1 MSLDLTK
8 QEGRFKLFFFFKG
21 YKCGF
26 ELCYFETPFVHDVVE
41 HMGGEHGRNYN
52 SDIFGMYF
60 QARYNSSPSKNSTR
74 MRDWKTAKKVFK
86 CMKCDFTAPKES
98 SFVEHIRYIGGLKY
112 G

>member
-1 MSLDLTK
+1 MPY
-8 QEGRFKLFFFFKG
+8 FKG

-60 QARYNSSPSKNSTR
+60 ARYNSSPGKNST

-98 SFVEHIRYIGGLKY
+98 SFVEHIRYIWGLKY